1 MERSSIIEEETPV
14 MAARE
19 ESRSVGAWRWITA
32 VTVLSLILA
41 ACGSGES
48 TDSTVGGVTT
58 TAPTTGSTDA
68 PGMTTTTAAAE
79 SDVLAPLASGFPDS
93 PITLW
98 ATFAAGHPDDLLNR
112 KVAEIAADY
121 SPVRIIADTAEEVG
135 PGLSYAF
142 NDSLLP
148 TLPRAAEGYQ
158 IYVSN
163 FAAMAIRPYSVEA
176 VAESD
181 IDDLNEII
189 GLQQNVFGYA
199 VLKDSEFQTLE
210 DVVQFAK
217 DNPGQ
222 LRYVAG
228 GAGSRGALQMIVW
241 SDEAGIDAT
250 FIPTESVAESS
261 QVMLGEGAELFGSGL
276 HSMDLETYRVLAV
289 TGSERNSVIPDTP
302 TMDELGYTN
311 PLQLSDAYTL
321 SGYGSLEEV
330 PAENQQWIA
339 DLMTKIVND
348 PRFAEEYPYSI
359 NRVISVDEIH
369 AAEQA
374 NIDVLFPILEELGL
388 NVRDR

>member
-1 MERSSIIEEETPV
+1 MV
-14 MAARE
+14 ARE
-19 ESRSVGAWRWITA
+19 EFRTVGSWKWVTA
-32 VTVLSLILA
+32 IGLLTLVLA
-41 ACGSGES
+41 ACGGSGS
-48 TDSTVGGVTT
+48 SDTTDGSVTT
-58 TAPTTGSTDA
+58 TEPSTA
-68 PGMTTTTAAAE
+68 STVEPAMTTTTGVVE

-121 SPVRIIADTAEEVG
+121 SPVRVIADTAEEVG

-142 NDSLLP
+142 TESLLP
-148 TLPRAAEGYQ
+148 TLPRADEGYQ
-158 IYVSN
+158 IYDSN

-199 VLKDSEFQTLE
+199 VLKDSEFQTLD
-210 DVVQFAK
+210 DVIQFAE

-241 SDEAGIDAT
+241 TDEAGIEAT

-261 QVMLGEGAELFGSGL
+261 QVMLGGGAELFGSGL

-289 TGSERNSVIPDTP
+289 TGSERNPVIPESP
-302 TMDELGYTN
+302 TMQELGYTN

-339 DLMTKIVND
+339 DLMTKVVND